1 MLFFEVS
8 RFQCYTDNVEMRNI
22 TITLPADLVR
32 AARVFAAE
40 RDTTVNALLREMLQE
55 RLNQEGRMRAAIER
69 MLEIADHGPWS
80 HIDPGTFRR
89 EELYER
95 R

>member
-1 MLFFEVS
+1 MLSFKITRIPCHADFVK
-8 RFQCYTDNVEMRNI
+8 MRNI
-22 TITLPADLVR
+22 TISLPADLVR

-40 RDTTVNALLREMLQE
+40 RDTTLNALLREMLQD
-55 RLNQEGRMRAAIER
+55 RLNNEGRMRAAIER
-69 MLEIADHGPWS
+69 MLDVATNGPWS
-80 HIDPGTFRR
+80 HVDPGSFRR